1 MSRPFR
7 PYAKIPVNISFKS
20 YDRPKKVV
28 WDRGFIKVVDDGEC
42 VELSSF
48 WKDHANLPIERLYRN
63 KIRGS
68 DVRPYIF
75 TIRLDANHPENEG
88 QKLIRLN
95 FNGNREGYQHALNSI
110 NNAFETFAYRLRN
123 QAKKRPRP
131 QNDEQVVRN
140 DKKKKNEEKKKQEKS
155 ASEKAAN
162 FAENLPV
169 KKVLSNSRSGVAIQ
183 LLRPPPPKPHSWVSE
198 FDRLLGGPEKVST
211 PKVNNPYEEIR
222 LAEIRRRNDLKL
234 EQRRKERAE
243 KRKAERP
250 TPEVEVMVVKKK
262 EIVVEAE
269 IRAKQ
274 QKNKPIGAEN
284 SSVVKQLEDPEKAK
298 KPVRTVLYDF
308 SKEKDHPLNIT
319 SKLEVSLSPDAK
331 PFRKH
336 PIDVRKRLALRQGS
350 VVKQGVKKPRKVSE
364 QTNSSRKTSNRPGRP
379 SSKASSSKPAK
390 RVHRESSSASS
401 QRSEGSSSTSLKAS
415 SSKKP
420 AKRIHRESSSSDSSQ
435 QSFDEPPR
443 LRGFSPNV
451 STDDSPDV
459 SPTPSPKKPSYSSKS
474 SSSKLQ
480 KPQQKPKRRLIIS
493 SDSESSDDE
502 RHTRRNMYRE
512 SDAPAAKTHE
522 MDVDFEAHSSV
533 EPPSSGIQNKYK
545 NAPAAKSLPKTH
557 EMDLDF
563 EVPSSVEPPSSGSSS
578 GNQST
583 SGFGGSQSSPE
594 PEPLRDV
601 KVELEKTSPEP
612 LREVRVEPID
622 EETVYDQST
631 VVSESMIDNQLAIP
645 RPIEQ
650 RTPEKLQNIHQGQH
664 YVGMALTHTTII
676 DSRLVN
682 CDVQNSTIINCVIQ
696 NSSISNSRV
705 TSQII

>member
-28 WDRGFIKVVDDGEC
+28 WDRGFIKVVDDGEW

-48 WKDHANLPIERLYRN
+48 WKDHANLPIERLYQN
-63 KIRGS
+63 KLRGS

-110 NNAFETFAYRLRN
+110 NNAFETFAWRLRN

-131 QNDEQVVRN
+131 QNDEQVVQN
-140 DKKKKNEEKKKQEKS
+140 SKKKKNEEKKQQEKS
-155 ASEKAAN
+155 LGSEKA
-162 FAENLPV
+162 AENLPV
-169 KKVLSNSRSGVAIQ
+169 KKACAPNSRSDVAIQ

-198 FDRLLGGPEKVST
+198 FDRLLGGPEKVSP

-250 TPEVEVMVVKKK
+250 TPEVEVIVVKK
-262 EIVVEAE
+262 EVVVEKE
-269 IRAKQ
+269 VQAKQ
-274 QKNKPIGAEN
+274 QKNKLIGAEN
-284 SSVVKQLEDPEKAK
+284 SSVVKQLEDPEKTK

-308 SKEKDHPLNIT
+308 SKEKDHPLNTT
-319 SKLEVSLSPDAK
+319 SKLEISLSPDAK
-331 PFRKH
+331 PSRKH

-401 QRSEGSSSTSLKAS
+401 QLSEGSSSTSLKAS
-415 SSKKP
+415 SSKP
-420 AKRIHRESSSSDSSQ
+420 AKRKHRESSSSDSSQ

-451 STDDSPDV
+451 STDVSSPDI
-459 SPTPSPKKPSYSSKS
+459 SPTPSPKKSRKPSSP
-474 SSSKLQ
+474 KLQ
-480 KPQQKPKRRLIIS
+480 KPQKPKRRLIIS
-493 SDSESSDDE
+493 SDSDTSDDE
-502 RHTRRNMYRE
+502 RHTRRNKFR
-512 SDAPAAKTHE
+512 DAAPAAKTHE
-522 MDVDFEAHSSV
+522 MDLDFEAPSSV
-533 EPPSSGIQNKYK
+533 EPPSSGSSSGNQSRD
-545 NAPAAKSLPKTH
+545 APAAKTH
-557 EMDLDF
+557 ETDLNF
-563 EVPSSVEPPSSGSSS
+563 EAPSSVEPPSSGSSS

-583 SGFGGSQSSPE
+583 SGFGGSQTSPDSGSPE

-612 LREVRVEPID
+612 LRDVRVEPID